1 MTNGRIYLIDNKGIC
16 HISRQIPYD
25 MYVEQD
31 HGNGIK
37 VIEAFLLGRLKN
49 KTDLKH
55 LMNVLMNTSV
65 EGKSTADDEECGILR
80 NHEASAGLRIDAEM
94 DDYSY
99 VLNCS
104 SEAVTI
110 LAKDMSFVL
119 RKDELLVLNFDQEYE
134 RYKRTKGKRRIVL
147 TDSEIYLCINS
158 LDFYSRMYIGQYD
171 HIDSSML
178 WKIKDYKQ
186 FRKDELTRQ
195 KLYEAI
201 KTRVF
206 AETDIPQ
213 LGYYASLGI
222 WNERTHD
229 NAKVAYDL
237 QQVMRYRA
245 AYTRKPEGDITV
257 DFNTPIIEGSQP
269 EIRCECCLEDDT
281 LTETIWVNAF
291 QQEILADALKNYLL
305 ALQFRIR
312 ELFSYYTK
320 DSINLD
326 IAWLAQR
333 LYKGIPRSD
342 EDIRKISDLHRKIVF
357 SDSVE

>member
-1 MTNGRIYLIDNKGIC
+1 MDSAVAILALGSSGQFQFPL
-16 HISRQIPYD
+16 
-25 MYVEQD
+25 D
-31 HGNGIK
+31 HL
-37 VIEAFLLGRLKN
+37 E
-49 KTDLKH
+49 
-55 LMNVLMNTSV
+55 
-65 EGKSTADDEECGILR
+65 
-80 NHEASAGLRIDAEM
+80 GLRIDDGLVVVLHVVLWDLTLIGFHLLGQEVLAEGF
-94 DDYSY
+94 
-99 VLNCS
+99 L
-104 SEAVTI
+104 
-110 LAKDMSFVL
+110 
-119 RKDELLVLNFDQEYE
+119 QQ
-134 RYKRTKGKRRIVL
+134 G
-147 TDSEIYLCINS
+147 INS

-171 HIDSSML
+171 HIDNSL
-178 WKIKDYKQ
+178 IWKVKDYDL

-195 KLYEAI
+195 RLYEAI

-206 AETDIPQ
+206 SETDIPR

-222 WNERTHD
+222 WSEQTHD
-229 NAKVAYDL
+229 NAKVAYDM

-320 DSINLD
+320 DCINLD

-357 SDSVE
+357 SDSAE

>member
-1 MTNGRIYLIDNKGIC
+1 MTKGRIYLIDKNHIC

-31 HGNGIK
+31 RGNGIRI
-37 VIEAFLLGRLKN
+37 IEAFLLGRLKN

-55 LMNVLMNTSV
+55 LMNQLI
-65 EGKSTADDEECGILR
+65 GSTADSETYADAEKREMLR
-80 NHEASAGLRIDAEM
+80 SCAAAEICIDAGA

-104 SEAVTI
+104 SDAVTM
-110 LAKDMSFVL
+110 LAGDTSHSL
-119 RKDELLVLNFDQEYE
+119 GKDELLVLHFDRESG
-134 RYKRTKGKRRIVL
+134 RFKRTMGKQKIDL
-147 TDSEIYLCINS
+147 KDSEIYLCLNA

-171 HIDSSML
+171 HIDSIMI
-178 WKIKDYKQ
+178 WKSKDTDL
-186 FRKDELTRQ
+186 FRRDELTRQ

-206 AETDIPQ
+206 AETDIPR

-222 WNERTHD
+222 WNDKTHD
-229 NAKVAYDL
+229 NAKVAYDM

-257 DFNTPIIEGSQP
+257 DFDTPIIEGSQP
-269 EIRCECCLEDDT
+269 EIRCECRLESEV
-281 LTETIWVNAF
+281 LVESIWVNVF
-291 QQEILADALKNYLL
+291 QRGILADALKNDLL
-305 ALQFRIR
+305 VHQFRIR
-312 ELFSYYTK
+312 DLFSYYTE

-326 IAWLAQR
+326 IAGLAEK
-333 LYKGIPRSD
+333 LYREIPRSD
-342 EDIRKISDLHRKIVF
+342 EDIKKISDLRMRIVLG
-357 SDSVE
+357 EI